1 MDKINLVLSILCA
14 LLSAG
19 VLIFVIATGAKDKKK
34 TQDSSGYDEVID
46 ALGEAV
52 GMVKENQEN
61 TAKNSREHIVSNIN
75 TANNTL
81 NALLKTYMDNFA
93 RQIDDININLRNSLS
108 EMKTELKA
116 SLTEMKTELKQSIG
130 ELKTEVGES
139 MTSLRKDN
147 ETQLEKMRE
156 TVDEKLS
163 STLEKRVNAAFEM
176 VNSRLDAVQ
185 KGFGEMQSL
194 SEKVT
199 NLNKSFSNIKTRGSW
214 GEVALNSLLEQMLA
228 PEQYKAQF
236 NIKGKNMVDFA
247 IVMPG
252 QAGDKVY
259 LPVDAKFPVED
270 YNRLVD
276 ATEKGDMV
284 EIEKERKQLK
294 TRIKDEAKSIKEK
307 YIAPPKTTNFA
318 IIYLPSEG
326 LYAEVVKDSELCNEL
341 QVKYNITVC
350 GPSTIAALLNS
361 LQMGFTTLKIQK
373 KSAEVV
379 KLMLGFKKD
388 FGKFTEAVVKARD
401 KASST
406 VKELDGIDKRTE
418 IIQKK
423 LDKVDDLAGEYLDN
437 GEDKPAIEGDTTD
450 EV

>member
-1 MDKINLVLSILCA
+1 MDKINLILSIFCA

-19 VLIFVIATGAKDKKK
+19 VLIFVIVTSVKDKKK
-34 TQDSSGYDEVID
+34 EQDSSGYDDVID

-81 NALLKTYMDNFA
+81 NVLLKTYMDNFA

-116 SLTEMKTELKQSIG
+116 SLAEMKTELKQSIG

-139 MTSLRKDN
+139 MTGLRKDN

-176 VNSRLDAVQ
+176 VNSRHDAVQ

-214 GEVALNSLLEQMLA
+214 GEVALGSLLEQMLA
-228 PEQYKAQF
+228 PEQYKSQF

-259 LPVDAKFPVED
+259 LPVDAKFPLED

-276 ATEKGDMV
+276 ATERGDMA

-294 TRIKDEAKSIKEK
+294 TRIKEEAKSIKEK

-341 QVKYNITVC
+341 QIK
-350 GPSTIAALLNS
+350 
-361 LQMGFTTLKIQK
+361 
-373 KSAEVV
+373 
-379 KLMLGFKKD
+379 
-388 FGKFTEAVVKARD
+388 
-401 KASST
+401 
-406 VKELDGIDKRTE
+406 
-418 IIQKK
+418 
-423 LDKVDDLAGEYLDN
+423 
-437 GEDKPAIEGDTTD
+437 
-450 EV
+450 

>member
-1 MDKINLVLSILCA
+1 
-14 LLSAG
+14 
-19 VLIFVIATGAKDKKK
+19 
-34 TQDSSGYDEVID
+34 
-46 ALGEAV
+46 
-52 GMVKENQEN
+52 
-61 TAKNSREHIVSNIN
+61 
-75 TANNTL
+75 
-81 NALLKTYMDNFA
+81 
-93 RQIDDININLRNSLS
+93 
-108 EMKTELKA
+108 
-116 SLTEMKTELKQSIG
+116 
-130 ELKTEVGES
+130 
-139 MTSLRKDN
+139 
-147 ETQLEKMRE
+147 
-156 TVDEKLS
+156 
-163 STLEKRVNAAFEM
+163 
-176 VNSRLDAVQ
+176 
-185 KGFGEMQSL
+185 
-194 SEKVT
+194 
-199 NLNKSFSNIKTRGSW
+199 
-214 GEVALNSLLEQMLA
+214 
-228 PEQYKAQF
+228 
-236 NIKGKNMVDFA
+236 
-247 IVMPG
+247 PG

-276 ATEKGDMV
+276 ATERGDMA

-294 TRIKDEAKSIKEK
+294 LRIKEEAKSIKEK

-341 QVKYNITVC
+341 QAKYNITVC

-418 IIQKK
+418 IIQRK
-423 LDKVDDLAGEYLDN
+423 LDKVDDLAGEYLDKS
-437 GEDKPAIEGDTTD
+437 EDKPAIEGDTSD

>member
-1 MDKINLVLSILCA
+1 MDNVILAISVVCVVLTAI
-14 LLSAG
+14 
-19 VLIFVIATGAKDKKK
+19 VLIYIIVRDKKEK
-34 TQDSSGYDEVID
+34 KNQDSGYDEVID

-52 GMVKENQEN
+52 SMVKENQEN

-75 TANNTL
+75 TANSTL

-93 RQIDDININLRNSLS
+93 RQIDDININLRNSLG
-108 EMKTELKA
+108 EMKTEVKSTL
-116 SLTEMKTELKQSIG
+116 SEMKVELKQSIG
-130 ELKTEVGES
+130 ELKTEVSES
-139 MTSLRKDN
+139 LQTLRKDN
-147 ETQLEKMRE
+147 EAQLEKMRE

-163 STLEKRVNAAFEM
+163 GTLEKRVNAAFEM

-194 SEKVT
+194 SEKVA

-252 QAGDKVY
+252 QAGEKVY
-259 LPVDAKFPVED
+259 LPIDAKFPVED

-276 ATEKGDMV
+276 ATERGDAG
-284 EIEKERKQLK
+284 EIDKERKQLK
-294 TRIKDEAKSIKEK
+294 IRIKEEAKSIKEK

-341 QVKYNITVC
+341 QSKYAITVC

-388 FGKFTEAVVKARD
+388 FTKFTETVGKARA
-401 KASST
+401 KANDT
-406 VKELDGIDKRTE
+406 VKELDSIDKRTD

-423 LDKVDDLAGEYLDN
+423 LDKVDDLAGEYIDKN
-437 GEDKPAIEGDTTD
+437 EDMPAIDGEAQD
-450 EV
+450 EI

>member
-1 MDKINLVLSILCA
+1 MDKVNLVLSILCA

-19 VLIFVIATGAKDKKK
+19 VLIFVILTSAKDKKK
-34 TQDSSGYDEVID
+34 EQDSSGYDDVID

-52 GMVKENQEN
+52 GMVRENQEN

-81 NALLKTYMDNFA
+81 NVLLKTYMDNFA

-116 SLTEMKTELKQSIG
+116 SLAEMKTELKQSIG
-130 ELKTEVGES
+130 ELKTEVSES
-139 MTSLRKDN
+139 MTGLRKDN
-147 ETQLEKMRE
+147 ESQLEKMRE

-214 GEVALNSLLEQMLA
+214 GEVALGSLLEQMLA

-259 LPVDAKFPVED
+259 LPVDAKFPLED

-276 ATEKGDMV
+276 ATERGDMA

-294 TRIKDEAKSIKEK
+294 TRIKEEAKSIKEK

-341 QVKYNITVC
+341 QAKYGITVC

-418 IIQKK
+418 IIQRK
-423 LDKVDDLAGEYLDN
+423 LDKVDDIAGEYLDKN
-437 GEDKPAIEGDTTD
+437 EETPAIDGDTSD

>member
-1 MDKINLVLSILCA
+1 MDKINLILSILCA
-14 LLSAG
+14 LLSAS
-19 VLIFVIATGAKDKKK
+19 VLIFVIVTSVKDKKK
-34 TQDSSGYDEVID
+34 EQDISGYDDVID

-52 GMVKENQEN
+52 SMVKENQEN

-116 SLTEMKTELKQSIG
+116 SLAEMKTELKQSIG

-139 MTSLRKDN
+139 MTGLRKDN
-147 ETQLEKMRE
+147 EVQLEKMRE

-214 GEVALNSLLEQMLA
+214 GEVALGSLLEQMLA
-228 PEQYKAQF
+228 PEQYKSQF

-276 ATEKGDMV
+276 ATERGDMA

-294 TRIKDEAKSIKEK
+294 LRIKEEAKSIKEK

-341 QVKYNITVC
+341 QAKYNITVC

-406 VKELDGIDKRTE
+406 VRELDGIDKRTE
-418 IIQKK
+418 IIQRK
-423 LDKVDDLAGEYLDN
+423 LDKVDDLAGEYLDKS
-437 GEDKPAIEGDTTD
+437 EDKPAIEGDTSD